1 MRRTPPSDAGFSLV
15 ETLTSIAIIGVVMT
29 ALTTFFVRTTTT
41 LNTQR
46 GLQTAVRL
54 AHDGVDLVKSLP
66 GSTIVAGRGGLDAK
80 QQLDDLKAGN
90 IPGLEL
96 PSLKNLLDTMTPA
109 FDAGLGPLAKSVAA
123 PALPIGAEPLTVLN
137 AEFSRYWFVGSC
149 NMPLGNLSILK
160 PEELG
165 ACSLAS
171 LPGILVPFYRV
182 IVAVTWKNDRGCA
195 GTGGVCHYVTQTL
208 VSASATDP
216 IFNPSVTV
224 TPPLP
229 DNPGDR
235 TDEITV
241 PMAAP
246 LTLTATTAYPPLA
259 WAVENLPPGLAW
271 TPAGVISGTPT
282 TAGSYVVRIVVT
294 DAMSSNDASFT
305 WTVAPLPALAPTT
318 QAWDPNLP
326 VSYQVP
332 LTGGIGPFTWT
343 ATGLPS
349 GLSINSTTGL
359 ITGTKP
365 ASAAATNTA
374 IKVTAVDKN
383 GKSATATFQL
393 NWKVAVQ
400 FPNST
405 TPIALDKDAQY
416 TGNVIGYGGTAPYTW
431 SASDMPSGLSIDS
444 AGKVTGKVSGTTRY
458 LVKLNVTDS
467 KGVTNSTLVPVNV
480 SATTGLRVTSPSFDP
495 KVWTPDL
502 TSVKGTAV
510 TNFPTLAATGGT
522 GALTWAQDGLPPGMT
537 LSGGKITGTP
547 TTAGTYRV
555 VLTVTDG
562 SKAQSVFMFTWTV
575 TG

>member
-80 QQLDDLKAGN
+80 KQLDDLKAGN
-90 IPGLEL
+90 IPGLKL

-123 PALPIGAEPLTVLN
+123 PALPTSAEPLTVLN
-137 AEFSRYWFVGSC
+137 AEFDRYWFVGSC

-165 ACSLAS
+165 VCSLAS
-171 LPGILVPFYRV
+171 LPGILVPYYRV
-182 IVAVTWKNDRGCA
+182 IIAVTWKNDRGCA
-195 GTGGVCHYVTQTL
+195 STGGVCHYVTQTL

-235 TDEITV
+235 TDQVTV

-259 WAVENLPPGLAW
+259 WSVENLPPGLTW

-294 DAMSSNDASFT
+294 DAMSNNDASFT
-305 WTVAPLPALAPTT
+305 WTVAALPALAPTT

-332 LTGGIGPFTWT
+332 LTGGLAPFTWT
-343 ATGLPS
+343 ATGLPA

-365 ASAAATNTA
+365 VNAPATNTA
-374 IKVTAVDKN
+374 IKVTVVDKN
-383 GKSATATFQL
+383 SKSATATFQL

-431 SASDMPSGLSIDS
+431 SAADMPSGLTIDS

-458 LVKLNVTDS
+458 VVKLTVTDS

-510 TNFPTLAATGGT
+510 TNFPALAATGGT
-522 GALTWAQDGLPPGMT
+522 GTLTWSQDGLPPGMT

-555 VLTVTDG
+555 VLTVTDAN
-562 SKAQSVFMFTWTV
+562 KAQSVFMFVWTV